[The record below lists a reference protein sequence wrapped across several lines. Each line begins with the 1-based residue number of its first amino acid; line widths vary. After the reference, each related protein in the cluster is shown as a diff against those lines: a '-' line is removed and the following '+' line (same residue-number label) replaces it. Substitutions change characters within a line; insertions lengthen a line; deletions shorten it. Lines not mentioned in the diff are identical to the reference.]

1 MVTDVIDHL
10 LLHCERMPWRGVR
23 HSEAALYLFPSQDT
37 KMFLDT
43 PVEVGRVCYFAPAT
57 ETIAKQSKFS
67 TASTL
72 MHCRMFTSRM

>member
-43 PVEVGRVCYFAPAT
+43 PR
-57 ETIAKQSKFS
+57 
-67 TASTL
+67 
-72 MHCRMFTSRM
+72 